1 MVDIK
6 AVQLPDMLAC
16 REARAV
22 KQRDL
27 IDRYK
32 RPVVSFSMNIAG
44 EIKNTPAIS
53 MLQRDGAEEF
63 KAAAAEA
70 GLTLLFEDR
79 SDSFTG
85 PESLLVFGWPGSVQ
99 TGHVRGDG
107 ESYPSA
113 WECEASHPSVVEGEA
128 LHPSVQAGEAS
139 HPSVVEGE
147 ALHLPVQAGE
157 ASHPSA
163 RESGTTHLS
172 AEDGARLLKNI
183 GVKLE
188 EETPWGRLYDI
199 DIIGM
204 DGEKLSRPSPR
215 RCIVCG
221 GPAADCARSRAH
233 GLDQIRKKTD
243 ELIAQYLGDSLGTAA
258 ASALV
263 REASLTP
270 KPGLVDA
277 ANNGAH
283 RDMDLGLLLTSASS
297 LRPFFA
303 QMAGFSAAEGPD
315 ILVLTELGKSAE
327 KAMFR
332 ATRGVNAHKG
342 AVFAFAL
349 YLAAVSDCL
358 MRGGSPVEK
367 VKQLAAQKVAL
378 ASPAPPTHGDAV
390 RAVCRNYASEG
401 ALAEACKGFPMALLA
416 AKTIREDGDELLA
429 LCRVMASLA
438 DSNVLY
444 RGGEKGLV
452 WLQEAARRICAMES
466 ASEREEALR
475 AMDEECIRRN
485 LSPGGAADMLA
496 LGMFLAGLP
505 FKYTE

>member
-1 MVDIK
+1 MMEIK

-22 KQRDL
+22 KQWDL
-27 IDRYK
+27 IERYK

-70 GLTLLFEDR
+70 GLTLLHEDR

-85 PESLLVFGWPGSVQ
+85 PESLLVFGWPGSAQ
-99 TGHVRGDG
+99 TGNAR
-107 ESYPSA
+107 
-113 WECEASHPSVVEGEA
+113 EGE
-128 LHPSVQAGEAS
+128 V
-139 HPSVVEGE
+139 
-147 ALHLPVQAGE
+147 
-157 ASHPSA
+157 SHPSA
-163 RESGTTHLS
+163 RKGEATHLS
-172 AEDGARLLKNI
+172 AVEGASLLKDI
-183 GVKLE
+183 GVRIE

-199 DIIGM
+199 DIIGT

-215 RCIVCG
+215 RCIVCS

-233 GLDQIRKKTD
+233 GLDQIREKTD

-263 REASLTP
+263 REAALTP

-283 RDMDLGLLLTSASS
+283 KDMDLELLLASASS

-303 QMAGFSAAEGPD
+303 QMAGFSAAYGPD
-315 ILVLTELGKSAE
+315 ILTLVKVGKNAE

-342 AVFAFAL
+342 AIFAFAL
-349 YLAAVSDCL
+349 
-358 MRGGSPVEK
+358 
-367 VKQLAAQKVAL
+367 
-378 ASPAPPTHGDAV
+378 
-390 RAVCRNYASEG
+390 
-401 ALAEACKGFPMALLA
+401 
-416 AKTIREDGDELLA
+416 
-429 LCRVMASLA
+429 
-438 DSNVLY
+438 
-444 RGGEKGLV
+444 
-452 WLQEAARRICAMES
+452 
-466 ASEREEALR
+466 
-475 AMDEECIRRN
+475 
-485 LSPGGAADMLA
+485 
-496 LGMFLAGLP
+496 
-505 FKYTE
+505 

>member
-1 MVDIK
+1 MEIK

-22 KQRDL
+22 KQWDL
-27 IDRYK
+27 IERYK

-70 GLTLLFEDR
+70 GLTLLHEDR

-85 PESLLVFGWPGSVQ
+85 PESLLVFGWSGSAQ
-99 TGHVRGDG
+99 TGNVRDDG
-107 ESYPSA
+107 
-113 WECEASHPSVVEGEA
+113 
-128 LHPSVQAGEAS
+128 
-139 HPSVVEGE
+139 
-147 ALHLPVQAGE
+147 

-163 RESGTTHLS
+163 RKGEATHLS
-172 AEDGARLLKNI
+172 AVEGASLLKDI
-183 GVKLE
+183 GVRIE

-199 DIIGM
+199 DIIGT

-233 GLDQIRKKTD
+233 GLDQIREKTD

-263 REASLTP
+263 REAALTP

-283 RDMDLGLLLTSASS
+283 KDMDLELLLASASS

-303 QMAGFSAAEGPD
+303 QMAGFSAAYGPD
-315 ILVLTELGKSAE
+315 ILTLIKVGKNAE

-342 AVFAFAL
+342 AIFAFAL
-349 YLAAVSDCL
+349 YLAAVSDSL
-358 MRGGSPVEK
+358 MRGGDPVEK
-367 VKQLAAQKVAL
+367 VKALAGQKVAL
-378 ASPAPPTHGDAV
+378 AMPAPPTHGDAV
-390 RAVCRNYASEG
+390 RTVYRSYAAEG
-401 ALAEACKGFPMALLA
+401 ALTEACKGFPMALLA
-416 AKTIREDGDELLA
+416 ARTIRETGDELLA
-429 LCRVMASLA
+429 LCRVMAKLA

-444 RGGEKGLV
+444 RGGEKGLAWV
-452 WLQEAARRICAMES
+452 QEEARKICAMES
-466 ASEREEALR
+466 AQERRNALL
-475 AMDEECIRRN
+475 AMDEACIRRN

-496 LGMFLAGLP
+496 LGMFLADLP
-505 FKYTE
+505 FDL